1 MTRSIASIDGL
12 FDKCVGCG
20 ACSASCPVGAIEMSR
35 DVEGFDMPVVD
46 NTACVDCGK
55 CLMVCQLMQEPDVV
69 QPLAVAG
76 MKAKDEDIRAAG
88 SSGGIIGLLSRAV
101 LDDGGAV
108 VGAVFDATHKSLS
121 HKSCTSIGELGP
133 VLRSKYIQSAAWGVY
148 GEVKARLAGG
158 QRVLFC
164 GTPCQV
170 AGLKLFLGRD
180 YDGLLTVDFF
190 CHGVP
195 SPGFFKA
202 YAEGVEAAEGSDL
215 VDVTFREKKSGWRD
229 QHIRWYF
236 ADGEVKEERSLD
248 NSHYFFFLHNYSLR
262 KSCFNCSLS
271 HCHQAD
277 LTVADWWLV
286 DKALDDDRGISL
298 ILTNT
303 ERGEGAVSSIDALVD
318 VFNVDRFDFAIYS
331 HSYDRDKR
339 DEFFAA
345 LKQGGVEYVCGQYF
359 EREHAVILRKQRL
372 DRFRGMLFAVPRK
385 AIRLLAGKSRH

>member
-20 ACSASCPVGAIEMSR
+20 ACSALCPVGAIEMSR

-303 ERGEGAVSSIDALVD
+303 KRGEVAVSSIDALVD

-359 EREHAVILRKQRL
+359 EREHAVKLRKQRL

>member
-20 ACSASCPVGAIEMSR
+20 ACSVACPVSAIEMSR

-46 NTACVDCGK
+46 SAVCVECGK
-55 CLMVCQLMQEPDVV
+55 CLKVCQLVQEPGIV

-88 SSGGIIGLLSRAV
+88 SSGGIIGLLFRAA

-108 VGAVFDATHKSLS
+108 FGAVFDAAHKSLS
-121 HKSCTSIGELGP
+121 HECCESIGGLGP
-133 VLRSKYIQSAAWGVY
+133 LLRSKYIQSAAWGVY
-148 GEVKARLAGG
+148 GEVRARLAGG

-195 SPGFFKA
+195 SPGFFRS
-202 YAEGVEAAEGSDL
+202 YAESVEAAEGSDL
-215 VDVTFREKKSGWRD
+215 VDVTFREKKSGWRE

-236 ADGEVKEERSLD
+236 ADGEVKEEPSLD

-262 KSCFNCSLS
+262 KSCLNCTLS

-286 DKALDDDRGISL
+286 DKSIDDDRGISL

-303 ERGEGAVSSIDALVD
+303 DRGEDAVSSIDALVD
-318 VFNVDRFDFAIYS
+318 VFNVDSFDFSIYS
-331 HSYDRDKR
+331 HSYDGGKR
-339 DEFFAA
+339 DEFFTA
-345 LKQGGVEYVCGQYF
+345 LKEGGVEYVCGHYF
-359 EREHAVILRKQRL
+359 EREHAVKQRKQRL
-372 DRFRGMLFAVPRK
+372 DRLRGMLLAVPRK
-385 AIRLLAGKSRH
+385 TIRVLAGKSRH

>member
-46 NTACVDCGK
+46 NTACVNCGK

-121 HKSCTSIGELGP
+121 HKSCTSIAELGP

-303 ERGEGAVSSIDALVD
+303 ERGEVAVSSIDALVD
-318 VFNVDRFDFAIYS
+318 VFNVDRFNFAIYS

-359 EREHAVILRKQRL
+359 EREHAVKLRKQRL

>member
-20 ACSASCPVGAIEMSR
+20 ACSASCPVDAIEMSR

-88 SSGGIIGLLSRAV
+88 SSGGIIGLLSRA
-101 LDDGGAV
+101 LLGDGGV
-108 VGAVFDATHKSLS
+108 VFGAVFDATHKSLR
-121 HKSCTSIGELGP
+121 HKSCESIGELGP

-148 GEVKARLAGG
+148 GEVKARLVGG

-248 NSHYFFFLHNYSLR
+248 NSHYFFFLYNYSLR

-286 DKALDDDRGISL
+286 DTALDDDRGISL

-303 ERGEGAVSSIDALVD
+303 ERGEVAVSSIEALVD
-318 VFNVDRFDFAIYS
+318 VFDVNNFDFTIYS
-331 HSYDRDKR
+331 HSYDRGKR
-339 DEFFAA
+339 DEFFTAF
-345 LKQGGVEYVCGQYF
+345 KERGVGYVCGQYF
-359 EREHAVILRKQRL
+359 EREHVAKLRKQRL
-372 DRFRGMLFAVPRK
+372 DRFKGKALAVPRK
-385 AIRLLAGKSRH
+385 VFRVLMGKSRH